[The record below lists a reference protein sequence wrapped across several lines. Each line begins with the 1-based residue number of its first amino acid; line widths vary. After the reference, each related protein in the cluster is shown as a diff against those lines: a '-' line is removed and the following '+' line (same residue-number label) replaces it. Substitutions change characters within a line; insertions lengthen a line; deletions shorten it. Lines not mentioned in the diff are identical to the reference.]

1 MSALGVA
8 MQIKKSLIVIG
19 VVFFFVACQQ
29 MAIVHDLSERDA
41 NEIIVL
47 LDRNDI
53 KADKIKEVRNQ
64 EVFWSVSVASKDTIE
79 AQNVLVAN
87 QLPRVR
93 QGGLEG
99 ICKNTSMIVTKDT
112 EKCRML
118 LGLKGEIINSLQSIP
133 GVSFADVVLN
143 IPDKEEFPDPD
154 VPQPRP
160 TAAVTVRINK
170 DLKEQTPLTEQKVQE
185 FVANSISGM
194 DTRDVAVIISYIT
207 QGNPRVTPNAN
218 QTEDGQTS
226 PEVTSEGSEA
236 QGFISVG
243 GLRMA
248 EKSAGK
254 FKVMAAL
261 FLVVLLV
268 LAGAFIFT
276 LLKMS
281 QLRKQAP
288 ASAETEQAGDK
299 KLLEA

>member
-1 MSALGVA
+1 MSLRKAFVLF
-8 MQIKKSLIVIG
+8 SL
-19 VVFFFVACQQ
+19 VVLIAACQK
-29 MAIVHDLSERDA
+29 ASIVHDLSERDA
-41 NEIIVL
+41 SEIIVL
-47 LDRNDI
+47 LNTNGI
-53 KADKIKEVRNQ
+53 KAEKIKEVRNQ
-64 EVFWSVSVASKDTIE
+64 EIFWSVSVAQGDTMT
-79 AQNVLVAN
+79 AQSILVAN

-143 IPDKEEFPDPD
+143 IPDKEEFPDPN

-170 DLKEQTPLTEQKVQE
+170 DFKEQTPLTEQKVQE

-194 DTRDVAVIISYIT
+194 DARDVAVIISYVT
-207 QGNPRVTPNAN
+207 QGAPKTEQTSDKSPEN
-218 QTEDGQTS
+218 QTGQT
-226 PEVTSEGSEA
+226 VTIDGTES
-236 QGFISVG
+236 QNMVSVG
-243 GLRMA
+243 GLKMA
-248 EKSAGK
+248 KKSATK
-254 FKVMAAL
+254 FKVVSAL
-261 FLVVLLV
+261 FLIILLV

-281 QLRKQAP
+281 QMRKQVP
-288 ASAETEQAGDK
+288 VSAEPAQTADK
-299 KLLEA
+299 KLLQA